1 MGHVFV
7 GDILGNVSALNVKDG
22 TPVWSKSVKLPF
34 AISVGLAISKDEK
47 ALYVGGASGVYALST
62 SNGNVL
68 WVHSMGSP
76 VTGAVAV
83 DTNGNIYAC
92 ADGGKIAVR
101 GTRWRGMGWCVHVGG
116 KGVRRAYGVYLLPC
130 VDAGAPTGAPC
141 APPPRAPCASTAST
155 GFSCVGR
162 FAVGLLV

>member
-7 GDILGNVSALNVKDG
+7 GDVFGSVSALNVKDG

-34 AISVGLAISKDEK
+34 AITLGLAVSKDEK
-47 ALYVGGASGVYALST
+47 ALYVGGALGVYALST
-62 SNGNVL
+62 STGSNL
-68 WVHSMGSP
+68 WVHSMGSA

-101 GTRWRGMGWCVHVGG
+101 GVHG
-116 KGVRRAYGVYLLPC
+116 
-130 VDAGAPTGAPC
+130 
-141 APPPRAPCASTAST
+141 
-155 GFSCVGR
+155 
-162 FAVGLLV
+162 